1 RRPPRPAGATPGTAA
16 GIQRARTPRKKARK
30 IIGPGFSTGASDDDP
45 SGIGTYA
52 VAGATLGLQTLW
64 TALLT
69 FPLMSAVQNICARV
83 GMVSGHGLAGVLR
96 DHYPRSVL
104 YGSGLLLFVANT
116 ISVSAGLG
124 GIADAVP
131 AL

>member
-1 RRPPRPAGATPGTAA
+1 MAFARRLRAIV
-16 GIQRARTPRKKARK
+16 GIL
-30 IIGPGFSTGASDDDP
+30 GPGFVPGASDDDP

-69 FPLMSAVQNICARV
+69 FPLMAAVQSICARV

-96 DHYPRSVL
+96 DHYPRPLL
-104 YGSGLLLFVANT
+104 YGSVVLLFVAN
-116 ISVSAGLG
+116 IINV
-124 GIADAVP
+124 
-131 AL
+131 